1 MNKNTISWTHYIYA
15 TITASVLAYV
25 TVMDTSKESDD
36 SATNMLPN
44 IDNSSNNNVDDE
56 EEEEEA
62 EEEEYEEPSTP
73 EEEAEPSTPE
83 EESTTQEPS
92 IPIAEPVESEQKPLF
107 GSSRRKLKKNNTKT
121 SKKNSKNTKTHRRH

>member
-44 IDNSSNNNVDDE
+44 IDNSSNNNVDDDE
-56 EEEEEA
+56 
-62 EEEEYEEPSTP
+62 EEEEYEEPSAP
-73 EEEAEPSTPE
+73 EEEAEPSAPE

>member
-56 EEEEEA
+56 EEEEE
-62 EEEEYEEPSTP
+62 EEYEEPSAP
-73 EEEAEPSTPE
+73 EEEEEAEPSAPE

-121 SKKNSKNTKTHRRH
+121 SKKNTKNTKTHRRH

>member
-56 EEEEEA
+56 EEEE
-62 EEEEYEEPSTP
+62 YEEPSAP
-73 EEEAEPSTPE
+73 EEEEEAEPSAPE